1 MELERRLTASIEL
14 VGRIIDKVPK
24 QYHEVAY
31 PILLEAAIGN
41 GLGHH
46 VDNKDAASIGVDRGY
61 SNQEIISS
69 PVNELLA
76 RVKPDRLI
84 GAVLLIC
91 AHLDV
96 HSETITAETVRI
108 QFGQTKLKKPQNPAD
123 MLSNLVRQGFLTP
136 IGKQGRSTVYEMTS
150 LGREAVQ
157 SQLEE
162 VSE

>member
-1 MELERRLTASIEL
+1 MGLEHRLIESIEL
-14 VGRIIDKVPK
+14 VGRVIGHVPDKY
-24 QYHEVAY
+24 QEVAY
-31 PILLEAAIGN
+31 PILLEATIRE
-41 GLGHH
+41 GLGLSAYQ
-46 VDNKDAASIGVDRGY
+46 KDTSAKEGDGRY